1 MSLVILI
8 EGIACLR
15 KNDLTNKCQPR
26 W

>member
-1 MSLVILI
+1 MNLVILI

-15 KNDLTNKCQPR
+15 KNGLTNKCQPR